1 MYLLVLQEV
10 SQVLKN
16 TFKSLEEFLNEEK
29 KFLEDYERDNF
40 QTSEKISEM
49 QSTAALTRLQ
59 NEMKSLRDSSK
70 NTLEQKKEMFKKELQ
85 TNLQSLLNKNDE
97 FLKDIK

>member
-29 KFLEDYERDNF
+29 KFLEDYERINF

-59 NEMKSLRDSSK
+59 NEMKNHRDSSK
-70 NTLEQKKEMFKKELQ
+70 NILEQKKELFKKELQ